1 MEPEQSTMITCAMSA
16 EDTGA
21 ADTPLADTVTI
32 ASTSRAP
39 SGRYSFW
46 KTSTAN
52 SAVTATPHFDD
63 DHGDVVVPA
72 RPQGGG
78 GQLARDPQRRRAAG
92 ADRVEVLD
100 LGQVVPQAVAAQQH
114 D

>member
-1 MEPEQSTMITCAMSA
+1 MRTVSLPSMTANDTPSRNASMAMAVACLAALSFVGGSRMEPEQSTMITWAMSA
-16 EDTGA
+16 DDTGA
-21 ADTPLADTVTI
+21 AVTPLADTVTI

-72 RPQGGG
+72 RLQ
-78 GQLARDPQRRRAAG
+78 
-92 ADRVEVLD
+92 
-100 LGQVVPQAVAAQQH
+100 
-114 D
+114 